1 MKFTLIIAFIFSLN
15 IFTQETYQFKK
26 VDFPQGDAFF
36 DIDLRFDYLR
46 LTKQKNE
53 KMLVA
58 QCNQTVS
65 RERIK
70 LESGEKLYKRSE
82 YFKCT
87 PITKNAN
94 ESCFAFTPLSK
105 HEDESESLYKKAAGA
120 SILFPPFLFFSL
132 PQYNHKLYLEK
143 IRTILE
149 KNKSQY
155 LYIGVSKT
163 NRQLITLNSLI
174 DENSFK
180 FENDTVDSYIHP
192 YKTNWLNKEA
202 KLIRKTRNILN
213 KSHNIEGDEE
223 FNLKADLSCTNFQ
236 TLKKVKIEK
245 NKDNHK

>member
-1 MKFTLIIAFIFSLN
+1 MKFALMITLLFSMN

-53 KMLVA
+53 KMLVE
-58 QCNQTVS
+58 QCNKTVS

-70 LESGEKLYKRSE
+70 LESGEKLYKRSA

-87 PITKNAN
+87 PITENAS

-132 PQYNHKLYLEK
+132 SQFNHKVYLEK
-143 IRTILE
+143 IRTVLE

-155 LYIGVSKT
+155 LYIGVSKA
-163 NRQLITLNSLI
+163 NRQLITFNSLI
-174 DENSFK
+174 DDNNFK

-192 YKTNWLNKEA
+192 YKTGWLNEEA
-202 KLIRKTRNILN
+202 KLIRKTRGIMNE
-213 KSHNIEGDEE
+213 SHIIEGDEGY
-223 FNLKADLSCTNFQ
+223 NLKADLSCTNFN

-245 NKDNHK
+245 N